1 MEKIVIIGCGGHAK
15 SVVDIIEREQ
25 KYEIVGFADQELNE
39 LFEYRGYKIVATD
52 ENLHELLTLGVKNAV
67 IGIGFMGESNVREKI
82 YRKLQKVGFNFPVII
97 DPTAVIALDAEIMDG
112 TVVGKKVVVNSAA
125 YVGNNVILNTASVIE
140 HECKIGNGSHIAVG
154 SLLCGDVEVGSNSFI
169 GAGTTIIQG
178 CKVGDSVLVGAGS
191 LVLGD
196 IKANTRCVGIIKR
209 G

>member
-15 SVVDIIEREQ
+15 SVLDIIEREQ
-25 KYEIVGFADQELNE
+25 KYEVVGFSSKDLDEE
-39 LFEYRGYKIVATD
+39 FEYRGYKIISTD
-52 ENLHELLTLGVKNAV
+52 ENLKQVLEKGVKNAV
-67 IGIGFMGESNVREKI
+67 IGIGFMGESNVRENL
-82 YRKLQKVGFNFPVII
+82 YRKVQKMGFHFPVIV
-97 DPTAVIALDAEIMDG
+97 DPTAVIASDAEISDG
-112 TVVGKKVVVNSAA
+112 TVIGKKVVVNSEAH
-125 YVGNNVILNTASVIE
+125 VGENVILNTASVIE

-154 SLLCGDVEVGSNSFI
+154 SLLCGDVEVGNNSFI